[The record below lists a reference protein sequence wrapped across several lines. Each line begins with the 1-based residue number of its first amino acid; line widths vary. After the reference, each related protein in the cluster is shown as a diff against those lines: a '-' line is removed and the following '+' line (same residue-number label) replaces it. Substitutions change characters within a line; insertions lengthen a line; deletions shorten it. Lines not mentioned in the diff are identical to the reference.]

1 MDTAQQ
7 IITLITAF
15 FGLCGTAAG
24 AFIAIKQFV
33 KANEDNT
40 AKQNWELIMKIADAA
55 MKEAEKTGAK
65 GADKK
70 AQVVEAV
77 KGGCKA
83 VNINV
88 DNFIDQLSA
97 YIDDTITFVNQLTK
111 K

>member
-24 AFIAIKQFV
+24 AFIAIKQLI
-33 KANEDNT
+33 KSNKENT
-40 AKQNWELIMKIADAA
+40 FKQSWELIMKIADAA
-55 MKEAEKTGAK
+55 MSEAEKTGAS

-70 AQVVEAV
+70 AQVIAMV
-77 KGGCKA
+77 KAGCKA
-83 VNINV
+83 ANV
-88 DNFIDQLSA
+88 DIDNFVDQLSA
-97 YIDDTITFVNQLTK
+97 YIDDSIAFVNKLTK